1 MKIGIITY
9 HHNRNYGSIL
19 QTYALMKYLQNQ
31 GHDVCIINYVPK
43 GHDTRMEFLGAPEG
57 SIIKKI
63 IYVVGAF
70 PLRLRVHKVYKKFRE
85 SYLRLT
91 ETEYTS
97 KEDFVKQPLALDLY
111 ITGSDQVWCSRC
123 NFHNESEYYGY
134 PYYLDFTSD
143 NEKRISYASS
153 FGEDSLD
160 LRYDAQL
167 SKLIKRYDY
176 LSVRE
181 PSGLD
186 KLRSLGRTDGV
197 HVLDPTLLLGRNEW
211 MPLCGSIDIGPKYLL
226 VYEPQRKDPRKF
238 RDYALRIAEH
248 KNLRIVKISKEY
260 WKQPWMDRA
269 IYPSVNDF
277 LRLFADAEFVLTNSF
292 HGIAFCLN
300 FGKQFACIPAN
311 TANNRIL
318 EMLQMIDLEH
328 RMIDSEDTLGDILSN
343 DIDFKK
349 VDQFIDQKRLAS
361 VNYLENAIR
370 MCR

>member
-1 MKIGIITY
+1 
-9 HHNRNYGSIL
+9 
-19 QTYALMKYLQNQ
+19 
-31 GHDVCIINYVPK
+31 
-43 GHDTRMEFLGAPEG
+43 MEFLGAPEG
-57 SIIKKI
+57 SNIKKI
-63 IYVVGAF
+63 IYVIGAF
-70 PLRLRVHKVYKKFRE
+70 PLRLKVHRVYEEFRE
-85 SYLRLT
+85 SHLRLT

-97 KEDFVKQPLALDLY
+97 KEDFAEQPLALDLY

-123 NFHNESEYYGY
+123 NFYNESDYYGY

-181 PSGLD
+181 FSGLE

-197 HVLDPTLLLGRNEW
+197 HVLDPTFLLRRDEW
-211 MPLCGSIDIGPKYLL
+211 ISLCGDIDIGSKYLL
-226 VYEPQRKDPRKF
+226 IYEPQRKDPYKF
-238 RDYALRIAEH
+238 RDYAFKIA
-248 KNLRIVKISKEY
+248 KQKGLKIVKISKEY

-269 IYPSVNDF
+269 IYPSVNNF
-277 LRLFADAEFVLTNSF
+277 LKLFADAEFVLTNSF

-318 EMLQMIDLEH
+318 EILQMINLEN
-328 RMIDSEDTLGDILSN
+328 RIIDSEDTLDDILSN
-343 DIDFKK
+343 GIDFGK
-349 VDQFIDQKRLAS
+349 VNKIIDQKRSAS